1 MKKEVRVETT
11 ADAYLELLAARG
23 VDYFFGNGGTD
34 FGPIV
39 EAYARRMETEQPV
52 PKPVTIP
59 HEITG
64 IAMAYGYAMVTG
76 RPQVVMVH
84 TIAGTANS
92 VGGLISANRAQIPI
106 FFTAG
111 RTPIT
116 EGPELRGARNGS
128 IHWGQESYDQGG
140 MVREW
145 VKWDYELRFGNDL
158 EAVVDRG
165 LAICQ
170 SEPQGPVYLTLP
182 REVLAEARD
191 YIAYS
196 DEPRMKPS
204 VTMASPDALDAAAKA
219 LASAKNPIA
228 VATTLGKDPKAV
240 APFVRL
246 AEALN
251 MGVFANGTFMNFPT
265 DHPLYQ
271 AGSSG
276 PHLKDADVI
285 LVAESDVPWMPSA
298 GFEPNPDATVIA
310 MGSDP
315 LYGNY
320 PMRSF
325 RADIVLG
332 GLARYSLERLADAM
346 QSAKLDRAAIEAR
359 GAHWREESAKWRE
372 AAKGRAEAG
381 RSKRPLDKA
390 WVSHCYQQI
399 KRDDMITIGEL
410 GLDPTQFDSTQPGT
424 YFAASAAGVLGWG
437 LGAALGAKLA
447 ARDKTVVC
455 CVGDGSYMFG
465 VPEAAHWISRD
476 MNLPVLFIVWNN
488 ARWAAVANATRS
500 VIPDGWAVTKDRYAF
515 TELSPALD
523 FEKICESAGGYAER
537 VEDPDD
543 VPGALERALHAVEVE
558 GRQALLNMVSGR

>member
-1 MKKEVRVETT
+1 
-11 ADAYLELLAARG
+11 
-23 VDYFFGNGGTD
+23 
-34 FGPIV
+34 
-39 EAYARRMETEQPV
+39 
-52 PKPVTIP
+52 VTIP

-64 IAMAYGYAMVTG
+64 TAMAYGYARVTG

-145 VKWDYELRFGNDL
+145 VKWDYELRSGNDL

-170 SEPQGPVYLTLP
+170 SEPQGPVYLSLP
-182 REVLAEARD
+182 REVLAQARD

-196 DEPRMKPS
+196 DEPRMRPAVS
-204 VTMASPDALDAAAKA
+204 MAAPDALEAAARA
-219 LASAKNPIA
+219 LAGAKNPIA

-240 APFVRL
+240 EPFVRL

-251 MGVFANGTFMNFPT
+251 MPVFGAGTFMNFPT
-265 DHPLYQ
+265 NHQLYQ
-271 AGSSG
+271 AGGAG

-298 GFEPNPDATVIA
+298 GFEPRPDATVIA

-325 RADIVLG
+325 RADIVLA
-332 GLARYSLERLADAM
+332 GLARYSLEALADRMEA
-346 QSAKLDRAAIEAR
+346 SKLDQVAFESR
-359 GAHWREESAKWRE
+359 GQHWHAEHAKWRE
-372 AAKGRAEAG
+372 TAKNRAEAG
-381 RSKRPLDKA
+381 RGKRPLDKA
-390 WVSHCYQQI
+390 WVSHCYQQV

-410 GLDPTQFDSTQPGT
+410 GLDPTEFDCTLPGT
-424 YFAASAAGVLGWG
+424 YFSTPAAGVLGWG

-455 CVGDGSYMFG
+455 CIGDGSYMFG

-488 ARWAAVANATRS
+488 ARWAAVANSTRS
-500 VIPDGWAVTKDRYAF
+500 VHPDGWAVTKDKYAF
-515 TELSPALD
+515 TELAPSLD
-523 FEKICESAGGYAER
+523 FELVCQAAGGYSER
-537 VEDPDD
+537 VEDPEE
-543 VPGALERALHAVEVE
+543 VPAALERALHAVEVE